1 MKEGKITVKK
11 RIYCLI
17 LLEIFLVLIL
27 TFTWE
32 FWFEDFTYAFI
43 HLEHESE
50 NLTERVEYIITSSVF
65 VLIALIVPLWVILRD
80 VSKLERT
87 TAKLQKALD
96 NIKTLEGLLPICA
109 SCKNIRNDNGY
120 WQQVEVY
127 IREHSKAKFSHSIC
141 PDCARKLYSDYYHGA
156 EKEDKNST

>member
-1 MKEGKITVKK
+1 MKK

-17 LLEIFLVLIL
+17 LLEIAIVLIL
-27 TFTWE
+27 TVVWE
-32 FWFEDFTYAFI
+32 FWFEDFTYGFI
-43 HLEHESE
+43 NIDHESE
-50 NLTERVEYIITSSVF
+50 ALSERIEYIITSSVF
-65 VLIALIVPLWVILRD
+65 VLIALIVPLWIVIRD

-87 TAKLQKALD
+87 TAELQKALD

-120 WQQVEVY
+120 WQKVEVY

-141 PDCARKLYSDYYHGA
+141 PECAHRLYPDLYNDA
-156 EKEDKNST
+156 KTEKNNNT

>member
-1 MKEGKITVKK
+1 VKEGKITVKK

-17 LLEIFLVLIL
+17 LLEIIIVLIL
-27 TFTWE
+27 TVAWE
-32 FWFEDFTYAFI
+32 FWLEDVTYAFI
-43 HLEHESE
+43 RVDHEPE
-50 NLTERVEYIITSSVF
+50 DLAERVEYIITSSVF
-65 VLIALIVPLWVILRD
+65 VLIALIVPLWIIIRD

-87 TAKLQKALD
+87 TAELQKAMD

-120 WQQVEVY
+120 WQKVEVY

-141 PDCARKLYSDYYHGA
+141 PECAHQLYPDLFNEA
-156 EKEDKNST
+156 KTEKPNNT

>member
-1 MKEGKITVKK
+1 M
-11 RIYCLI
+11 
-17 LLEIFLVLIL
+17 L

-32 FWFEDFTYAFI
+32 FWFEDFTYGFI
-43 HLEHESE
+43 NIDHEPE
-50 NLTERVEYIITSSVF
+50 DLTERVEYIITSSVF
-65 VLIALIVPLWVILRD
+65 VLIALIVPLWIIIRD

-87 TAKLQKALD
+87 TANLQKALD

-127 IREHSKAKFSHSIC
+127 IRQHSKVKFSHSIC
-141 PDCARKLYSDYYHGA
+141 PECAHQLYPELYHEA
-156 EKEDKNST
+156 KKEKKNNT

>member
-1 MKEGKITVKK
+1 MKESKITVKK

-17 LLEIFLVLIL
+17 LLEIGIVLIL
-27 TFTWE
+27 TVAWE
-32 FWFEDFTYAFI
+32 FWFEDFSYGFI
-43 HLEHESE
+43 NIDHEPE
-50 NLTERVEYIITSSVF
+50 DFTERMEYIITSSVF
-65 VLIALIVPLWVILRD
+65 VLIALIVPLWIIIRD
-80 VSKLERT
+80 VSRLERT

-120 WQQVEVY
+120 WQKVEVY

-141 PDCARKLYSDYYHGA
+141 PECVYRLYPGLYNDA
-156 EKEDKNST
+156 KTDKNNP